1 VENSI
6 DDYRYSN
13 RNVFANVLA
22 VQNRYITSRGDNFNA
37 IEIPNF
43 QPLFINGLVYNE
55 TKDKIVLE
63 AEIVGSTGLVIIG
76 ATDADVGDNIFIQ
89 YGF

>member
-1 VENSI
+1 VENNI
-6 DDYRYSN
+6 KDYINSN
-13 RNVFANVLA
+13 RNIFANVLA
-22 VQNRYITSRGDNFNA
+22 VQNRYITSRGGNFNA
-37 IEIPNF
+37 IELPF